1 VLFRS
6 GSWALC
12 HWIFRVAFAPSILP
26 ALVVALA
33 MILLAVTIG
42 LATGR
47 EVFRQTPMVALRE
60 A

>member
-1 VLFRS
+1 
-6 GSWALC
+6 
-12 HWIFRVAFAPSILP
+12 VAFAPSILP
-26 ALVVALA
+26 ALIVALA